1 MGQAFPPAPPGTAEP
16 QTHEILINFSFTEGT
31 KPLEE
36 EPEARFI
43 KGMMGKSGKRWRSVG
58 WNRMNDAL
66 SISVLAVNL
75 KLST

>member
-36 EPEARFI
+36 EPEAPTHERDE
-43 KGMMGKSGKRWRSVG
+43 GKIRETMEER
-58 WNRMNDAL
+58 RMEPDERC
-66 SISVLAVNL
+66 
-75 KLST
+75 T